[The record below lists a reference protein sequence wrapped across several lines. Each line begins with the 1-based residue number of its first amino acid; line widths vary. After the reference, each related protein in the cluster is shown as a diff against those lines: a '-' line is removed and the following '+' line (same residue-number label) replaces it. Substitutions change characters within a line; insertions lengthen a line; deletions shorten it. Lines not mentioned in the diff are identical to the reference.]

1 MRNSRLLFPVI
12 IAAVALALTGCS
24 PSAPKTTP
32 TPAPTV
38 VVSKDL
44 ADQAPSTAPVFVY
57 DTDKDKKVTVAANT
71 VVVLKTKDAEAG
83 LKAGWTGSSNNEKVA
98 VFTQG
103 KTGDNGKYVIL
114 PAVKPVAPGTA
125 VVTLKNSK
133 SGQKLTVTLK
143 VVPAKK

>member
-12 IAAVALALTGCS
+12 IAAVALALAGCS
-24 PSAPKTTP
+24 PAVPEATP

-44 ADQAPSTAPVFVY
+44 AEQAPSTAPVFVY
-57 DTDKDKKVTVAANT
+57 DTAEHQKVTAPVNT
-71 VVVLKTKDAEAG
+71 VVVLKAKDAEAG
-83 LKAGWTGSSNNEKVA
+83 LKAGWVGSSTNEKVA

-103 KTGDNGKYVIL
+103 KTGENGKYIVL

-125 VVTLKNSK
+125 VVTLKNSQ

-143 VVPAKK
+143 VFSAKK